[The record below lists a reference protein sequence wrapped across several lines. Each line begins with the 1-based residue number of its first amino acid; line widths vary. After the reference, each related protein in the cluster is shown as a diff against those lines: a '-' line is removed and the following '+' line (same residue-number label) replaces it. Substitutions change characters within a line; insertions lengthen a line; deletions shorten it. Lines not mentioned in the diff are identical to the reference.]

1 MPFSIKSKYSMKR
14 LLLAFIIILLCAL
27 SPLAAQS
34 QGETLQFLMD
44 PGKDAIVLNP
54 YTASDS
60 NSIII
65 MLNLY
70 EGLFGYDSATSE
82 PDLALAESYSVSE
95 DGLKWTFTLREA
107 SFSDG
112 KAITSRTFEDSWN
125 YMLGGP
131 LASNLDFV
139 KRRADGKLD
148 LETPDNRTLIVN
160 LKYAVPYLPSLLC
173 QPCLAAIK
181 DMGSYSGAY
190 TLLSQSDEKIRL
202 RRNPY
207 YWDEVKTD
215 FVEITLGEGYDQA
228 FLNGQIQWSMAP
240 ITDAADY
247 MVLSELYATTFFY
260 FSAKEGAYADENI
273 RKALIKAI
281 PSWDIIRGIQQSL
294 KESTSLVP
302 NSNLEVEIDD
312 DILDLLEEGG
322 YPYGE
327 KALPMINMA
336 VTRGSQNA
344 LAAEMIAWMWSNWL
358 GITVTLN
365 TVPLSVFAADPA
377 ENPYDFCTITWIGD
391 YFDPMAFL
399 QLFASDS
406 SYNLANFSD
415 SRYDDLL
422 NLAMNTDEISRR
434 ELLLQA
440 EQLLLDSGVVIP
452 MSTAFATNFVRK
464 DLISGWETNPL
475 DIHPFKTISFN
486 H

>member
-1 MPFSIKSKYSMKR
+1 MKR
-14 LLLAFIIILLCAL
+14 LLLVFIIILLCAIA
-27 SPLAAQS
+27 PLAAQS
-34 QGETLQFLMD
+34 QGETLQVLMD
-44 PGKDAIVLNP
+44 PGKDLIVLNP

-70 EGLFGYDSATSE
+70 DGLFGYDSSTSE
-82 PDLALAESYSVSE
+82 PALALAESYSVSE
-95 DGLKWTFTLREA
+95 DGLKWTFKLRDA
-107 SFSDG
+107 HFSDG
-112 KAITSRTFEDSWN
+112 VAITSKTFAESWN

-139 KRRADGKLD
+139 ERRADGKLN
-148 LETPDNRTLIVN
+148 LETPDNQTLVVN

-181 DMGSYSGAY
+181 DTGSYSGAY
-190 TLLSQSDEKIRL
+190 TLLSQSDERIRL

-228 FLNGQIQWSMAP
+228 FLSGQIQWSLAP
-240 ITDAADY
+240 IVDAADY
-247 MVLSELYATTFFY
+247 MVFSELYAPTFFY
-260 FSAKEGAYADENI
+260 FSAREGAYANESI
-273 RKALIKAI
+273 RKALVEVI
-281 PSWDIIRGIQQSL
+281 PWDIIRGIQQSL

-302 NSNLEVEIDD
+302 DSGLDSERDK
-312 DILDLLEEGG
+312 DILTYLEEGG

-327 KALPMINMA
+327 KPLPMINMA
-336 VTRGSQNA
+336 ITRGSQNA
-344 LAAEMIAWMWSNWL
+344 VAAEMIARLWSTML

-365 TVPLSVFAADPA
+365 TVPLSVFASVPED
-377 ENPYDFCTITWIGD
+377 NPYDFCTITWIGD

-399 QLFASDS
+399 QLFASNS

-415 SRYDDLL
+415 SRYDELL
-422 NLAMNTDEISRR
+422 NLAMNADEVSRR

-475 DIHPFKTISFN
+475 DIHPFKTISFI

>member
-1 MPFSIKSKYSMKR
+1 MKR
-14 LLLAFIIILLCAL
+14 LLLVFIIILLCAIA
-27 SPLAAQS
+27 PLAAQS
-34 QGETLQFLMD
+34 QGETLQVLMD
-44 PGKDAIVLNP
+44 PGKDLIVLNP

-70 EGLFGYDSATSE
+70 DGLFGYDSSTSE
-82 PDLALAESYSVSE
+82 PALALAESYSVSE
-95 DGLKWTFTLREA
+95 DGLKWTFKLRDA
-107 SFSDG
+107 HFSDG
-112 KAITSRTFEDSWN
+112 VAITSKTFAESWN

-139 KRRADGKLD
+139 ERRADGKLN
-148 LETPDNRTLIVN
+148 LETPDNQTLVVN

-181 DMGSYSGAY
+181 DTGSYSGAY
-190 TLLSQSDEKIRL
+190 TLLSQSDERIRL

-228 FLNGQIQWSMAP
+228 FLSGQIQWSLAP
-240 ITDAADY
+240 IVDAADY
-247 MVLSELYATTFFY
+247 MVFSELYATTFFY
-260 FSAKEGAYADENI
+260 FSAREGAYANESI
-273 RKALIKAI
+273 RKALVEVI
-281 PSWDIIRGIQQSL
+281 PWDIIRGIQQSL

-302 NSNLEVEIDD
+302 DSGLDSERDK
-312 DILDLLEEGG
+312 DILTYLEEGG

-327 KALPMINMA
+327 KPLPMINMA
-336 VTRGSQNA
+336 ITRGSQNA
-344 LAAEMIAWMWSNWL
+344 VAAEMIARLWSTML

-365 TVPLSVFAADPA
+365 TVPLSVFASVPED
-377 ENPYDFCTITWIGD
+377 NPYDFCTITWIGD

-406 SYNLANFSD
+406 SYNQPNLSGV
-415 SRYDDLL
+415 RYDELL
-422 NLAMNTDEISRR
+422 NLAMNADEVSRR

-475 DIHPFKTISFN
+475 DIHPFKTISFI

>member
-1 MPFSIKSKYSMKR
+1 MLFSIKSKYSMKR

-34 QGETLQFLMD
+34 QGETLQVLMD
-44 PGKDAIVLNP
+44 PGKDVIVLNP

-70 EGLFGYDSATSE
+70 DGLFGYDSATSE
-82 PDLALAESYSVSE
+82 PVAALAQSYSVSE
-95 DGLKWTFTLREA
+95 DGLRWTFNLREA
-107 SFSDG
+107 YFSDG
-112 KAITSRTFEDSWN
+112 VAITSKTFEESWN

-139 KRRADGKLD
+139 RRRADGKLD
-148 LETPDNRTLIVN
+148 LETPDKQTLIVN

-181 DMGSYSGAY
+181 DTGSYSGAY
-190 TLLSQSDEKIRL
+190 ILLSQSDENIRL

-207 YWDEVKTD
+207 YWDTVQTD
-215 FVEITLGEGYDQA
+215 FVEITLGEGYDKA
-228 FLNGQIQWSMAP
+228 FLDGQIQWSLAP
-240 ITDAADY
+240 MTDAADY
-247 MVLSELYATTFFY
+247 MVISELYATTFFY
-260 FSAKEGAYADENI
+260 FSAREGAYADENI

-294 KESTSLVP
+294 EESESIVP
-302 NSNLEVEIDD
+302 SSGLHAEINE
-312 DILDLLEEGG
+312 DLLTYLEEGG
-322 YPYGE
+322 YPLGE
-327 KALPMINMA
+327 KTLPMINMA

-344 LAAEMIAWMWSNWL
+344 VAAEVIARIWSTLL

-365 TVPLSVFAADPA
+365 TVPLSVFASVPE

-422 NLAMNTDEISRR
+422 TLAMNADEISRR

-475 DIHPFKTISFN
+475 DIHPFKTISFI